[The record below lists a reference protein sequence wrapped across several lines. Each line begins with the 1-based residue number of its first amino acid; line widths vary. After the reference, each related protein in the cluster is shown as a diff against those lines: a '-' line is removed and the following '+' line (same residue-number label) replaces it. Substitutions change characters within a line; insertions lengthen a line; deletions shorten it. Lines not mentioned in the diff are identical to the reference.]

1 MGFLQWAVST
11 RSPRDHHSGST
22 KVPGLESDN
31 SGPAELVEVDAQ
43 LCGGV
48 YNVSAVNIR
57 VSIRT
62 PVTKRTAQSNI
73 VVVVQ
78 LVDSLDLSTDVEF
91 LNLGV
96 EVLDGRV
103 LRITAKD
110 QLGFLLPKP
119 VQFNRQS
126 PALPDRMRNRAPR
139 QRGSTHLSA
148 R

>member
-1 MGFLQWAVST
+1 M
-11 RSPRDHHSGST
+11 
-22 KVPGLESDN
+22 
-31 SGPAELVEVDAQ
+31 PA
-43 LCGGV
+43 
-48 YNVSAVNIR
+48 
-57 VSIRT
+57 
-62 PVTKRTAQSNI
+62 TKRTAQSDI

-78 LVDSLDLSTDVEF
+78 LVHSLDLSTNVEF

-119 VQFNRQS
+119 VVAFVS
-126 PALPDRMRNRAPR
+126 YLHYLDRMRNRAPR
-139 QRGSTHLSA
+139 PDGSTHLSA